1 MPPIAGSEMRAK
13 NAIWETNL
21 TEIER
26 STRTTKTTA
35 TIKTETIKDDD
46 YILHG
51 VDANSMESEHSDDE
65 NIEANWESRLL
76 SKIEPVK
83 HF

>member
-13 NAIWETNL
+13 NAIWDTNL
-21 TEIER
+21 TKR
-26 STRTTKTTA
+26 GQQGQQKRTA
-35 TIKTETIKDDD
+35 AIKTEIIQDDD

-51 VDANSMESEHSDDE
+51 VDANSVESEHSDNE
-65 NIEANWESRLL
+65 NIEADWESRLL
-76 SKIEPVK
+76 AEIEPVK

>member
-13 NAIWETNL
+13 NAIWDTNL

-26 STRTTKTTA
+26 STRTTKTTEA
-35 TIKTETIKDDD
+35 LETETIKDDD
-46 YILHG
+46 FILHG
-51 VDANSMESEHSDDE
+51 VDANSVESEHSDDE
-65 NIEANWESRLL
+65 NIEANRESCLL
-76 SKIEPVK
+76 SKIEPAR